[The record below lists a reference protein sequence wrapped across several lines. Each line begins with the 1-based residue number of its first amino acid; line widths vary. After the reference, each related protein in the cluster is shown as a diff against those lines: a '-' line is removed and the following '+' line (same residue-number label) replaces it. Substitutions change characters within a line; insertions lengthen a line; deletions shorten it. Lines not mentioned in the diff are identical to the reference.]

1 MFDGRFSPEKAQ
13 WMRGP
18 LGQKGGRAMK
28 VRLTFRLIVLIRTI
42 IASGEYRTI
51 LKHLYQGNQVLV
63 IDEKTGEHWYEDV

>member
-1 MFDGRFSPEKAQ
+1 
-13 WMRGP
+13 
-18 LGQKGGRAMK
+18 MK

-63 IDEKTGEHWYEDV
+63 IDEKTGEHWYEDA